1 MPGDKIQ
8 GRISSLHLLLAVVD
22 FLLIRSFLL
31 VYGGIITILV
41 NFLSGIVQ
49 NQKSILFLPLAP
61 LPQTSM
67 LNRLS
72 NREHRRH

>member
-8 GRISSLHLLLAVVD
+8 GRISLLHLLLAVVD

-41 NFLSGIVQ
+41 NFLPGIAQ

-61 LPQTSM
+61 ATDINAKPSF
-67 LNRLS
+67 
-72 NREHRRH
+72 